1 MNRKT
6 LLCIGLGTY
15 LLCWLSLLVFPCF
28 NCTPSLSNFISF
40 QVLFI
45 TLAIFVP
52 IVCDLLHSF
61 LRRFRIFRPKLG
73 EVLVRYGH
81 ISREQLNEALEIQ
94 QLKIGEILLYG
105 GYVSEPQIQEALKV
119 QKRQKGKKLGEIL
132 KDLGYISSDQ
142 IKWATVR
149 VHRKLGQILLE
160 GDLITRTELRG
171 MLGRIRSGK
180 FGGFEGAPVDR
191 LW

>member
-1 MNRKT
+1 MDRKT

-40 QVLFI
+40 QALFI
-45 TLAIFVP
+45 SLALFVP
-52 IVCDLLHSF
+52 LVCDLLHSF
-61 LRRFRIFRPKLG
+61 LRRFRVFRPKLG

-81 ISREQLNEALEIQ
+81 ITREQLNEALEIQ

-105 GYVSEPQIQEALKV
+105 GYVTERQIQEALSV
-119 QKRQKGKKLGEIL
+119 QKREKGRQLGEIL
-132 KDLGYISSDQ
+132 KDLGYISSDE
-142 IKWATVR
+142 IKWAAVR
-149 VHRKLGQILLE
+149 VRRKLGQILVE
-160 GDLITRTELRG
+160 GDLITRTELRV
-171 MLGRIRSGK
+171 MLGRLRSGR
-180 FGGFEGAPVDR
+180 FGGFERAPGHR